1 MKWMQEEDEI
11 VLKMSREGF
20 GLREISDRI
29 ERTMASVKARVR
41 WLAMTPEEQR
51 EHNTRRRDFAP
62 SKAKNIIRP
71 KIIREEIPESVF
83 REAVQR
89 ATEPRTLTAW
99 LCGDPNPSR
108 SQLARKQGASA

>member
-29 ERTMASVKARVR
+29 ERTMASVKARIR

-83 REAVQR
+83 REAIPR
-89 ATEPRTLTAW
+89 ASEPRSLTAW
-99 LCGDPNPSR
+99 MFGDPPPSH
-108 SQLARKQGASA
+108 SQLARRQSGA